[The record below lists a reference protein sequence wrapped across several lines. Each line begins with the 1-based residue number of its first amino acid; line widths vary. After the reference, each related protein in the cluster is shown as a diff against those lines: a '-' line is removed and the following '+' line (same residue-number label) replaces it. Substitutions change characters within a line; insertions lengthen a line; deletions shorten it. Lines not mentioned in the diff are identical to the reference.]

1 MLMLSHVD
9 MLSFEISTQANSSVN
24 DGHCFLMFDIQLLPA
39 IRSNDQTLRRLQQ
52 NLTQIVIESSQLEQN
67 ILKINIV

>member
-24 DGHCFLMFDIQLLPA
+24 DGHCFLMFDISLLPN
-39 IRSNDQTLRRLQQ
+39 IRSNDQTLQQ
-52 NLTQIVIESSQLEQN
+52 NHLN
-67 ILKINIV
+67 